1 MISKETFRQ
10 IQIHKSYGVTQR
22 ETARRVGVSSETV
35 RRWWNKTAEEFE
47 EMATASPYYLDQYR
61 EFILSVL
68 RLCPQI
74 RATNMMYKL
83 KEAFPDFEC
92 SRAAFYRYM
101 KMLREQYGFAPPSR
115 QTGIRDALPPGY
127 EAQVD
132 FGQYKMKDMYDRTV
146 RIYFFCMVLSY
157 SKMGFVYFSGEPF
170 TTKTAIEAHKFAF
183 RYFGGRT
190 QTVMYDQDRVFVV
203 SENLGNILFVPEF
216 EDFVKKA
223 GYSVVLCRPRDPQTK
238 GRVEAFVHHVKE
250 SFLDGRIFTGADSL
264 NSAALAWLDKYA
276 NAKPH
281 YLTKRPPRELF
292 IEEVKY
298 LKAVPQEGYRP
309 IEIRS
314 ITDRHT
320 VRFDGCHY
328 ELPREIAPD
337 VKIRIEEQD
346 ELLLFY
352 NAETDTLVHKC
363 RRANEAG
370 EFVKHNLAEP
380 HELVAENN
388 LFAKYGDFEAARIF
402 IETLSREESRY
413 KTPQLQKIQLV
424 SQVYIDAQM
433 ISAFEHCTEVGICT
447 AFEFIAFLIYR
458 YGEQKG
464 GHGMNQHTL
473 KQCKARANELM
484 EAEYGEHR

>member
-22 ETARRVGVSSETV
+22 ETARRVGTSSDTV
-35 RRWWNKTAEEFE
+35 RRWWNVSEEE
-47 EMATASPYYLDQYR
+47 YDRLANALPYYLDGYR

-92 SRAAFYRYM
+92 GRATFYRYM
-101 KMLREQYGFAPPSR
+101 KMLREQYGFAPLSR

-132 FGQYKMKDMYDRTV
+132 FGQYKMKDMYDRTIRV
-146 RIYFFCMVLSY
+146 YFFCMVLSY
-157 SKMGFVYFSGEPF
+157 SKMGFVYFSAEPF
-170 TTKTAIEAHKFAF
+170 TTATAVEAHKFAF
-183 RYFGGRT
+183 RYFGGRP

-216 EDFVKKA
+216 EEYVRKV

-238 GRVEAFVHHVKE
+238 GRVESFVRHVKE
-250 SFLDGRIFTGADSL
+250 SFLEGRIFTGVDSL

-281 YLTKRPPRELF
+281 YTTKRPPRELF
-292 IEEVKY
+292 IEEAKH
-298 LKAVPQEGYRP
+298 LRTVPQEGYRP
-309 IEIRS
+309 AEIRS
-314 ITDRHT
+314 VSNRHT
-320 VRFDGCHY
+320 VRYEDCHY
-328 ELPREIAPD
+328 ELPKSVTAN
-337 VKIRIEEQD
+337 KIRIDEQD
-346 ELLLFY
+346 GLLLFY
-352 NAETDTLVHKC
+352 DAKTDTLVHKC
-363 RRANEAG
+363 RKADDIG
-370 EFVKHNLAEP
+370 ETVKHSESET
-380 HELVAENN
+380 HELVTENN
-388 LFAKYGDFEAARIF
+388 LLAKYGESEAARRF
-402 IETLSREESRY
+402 LERLGREEPRY
-413 KTPQLQKIQLV
+413 KTPHLQKIQVV
-424 SQVYIDAQM
+424 SHVYTDAQM
-433 ISAFEHCTEVGICT
+433 ISAFEHCIEVGICT
-447 AFEFIAFLIYR
+447 AFEFIAYLIYR

-464 GHGMNQHTL
+464 GRGMNQHTL
-473 KQCKARANELM
+473 KQCKARAFEFM